1 MGIIIIIINKK
12 KMRPIVKY
20 SRSRM
25 SSVATTEGE
34 TIEQKIER
42 MVSNNEPIKDGAP
55 DIYTEKKDGIISA
68 YNIRTDRWEIAA
80 DAMDM
85 IIKSAAAKREEN
97 ANKKKEVEKAKKAD
111 PVSVDVVS
119 AAENIQGQDNPVPG
133 V

>member
-1 MGIIIIIINKK
+1 
-12 KMRPIVKY
+12 MRPRVKY
-20 SRSRM
+20 SRSGM

-97 ANKKKEVEKAKKAD
+97 ANKKIEVEKAKKAD
-111 PVSVDVVS
+111 PVSVEVVS
-119 AAENIQGQDNPVPG
+119 GAENIQGQVSPG
-133 V
+133 AEA